1 MTNVKIRTGVEA
13 DFKRC
18 LTMDAAFETDYVWQM
33 DNRVQNRQIDIA
45 FHTVRLPRSMVVP
58 YPRDQQQ
65 LTAAWQS
72 CDAMYV
78 AEDATGNLLGY
89 VVLAKRISPSAA
101 WVSDLV
107 VARQAR
113 RQGVGSALLT
123 HAVRWAREEKLIW
136 LLVEVQTKNYPAI
149 CFCQK
154 QGLAFCGFQDRYYPN
169 QDIAV
174 FLSKAV
180 H

>member
-1 MTNVKIRTGVEA
+1 MQIQPAELA
-13 DFKRC
+13 DLNLC
-18 LTMDAAFETDYVWQM
+18 YQLNMAYTTDYVWQM

-58 YPRDQQQ
+58 YPRDRQQ

-154 QGLAFCGFQDRYYPN
+154 QESF
-169 QDIAV
+169 
-174 FLSKAV
+174 
-180 H
+180 